1 MDQDRPFPEAMRTEL
16 AAVLASPAFARSP
29 VLSRLLGYLVEESIA
44 GRADRLKSYTVAVDG
59 LGRESGHDPQLDTY
73 SRVAM
78 VRLRRALDA
87 FYQTDPR
94 GSAQRLNIPFGSYK
108 VMLENADE
116 TETAPRPEPETAL
129 ATGRVATLRRYRW
142 PILMVLLAGAMF
154 AGQWLYN
161 RSLIEAA
168 TWQQTNF
175 PNVLVRLA
183 SPAGASASPEDR
195 EIVDSF
201 REAIRAYEANR
212 LAHAMTGEVTYVV
225 DLQVEPG
232 NAGARNLRIQVTS
245 LKRNRVIYQAEV
257 LVSAGQPDAASRLA
271 LGRAVYA
278 IFGYS
283 GQIESLESRNSVA
296 AGTPYDCWLRFSQQV
311 RTDPMYDD
319 PELSDCT
326 RRWYEHSPQR
336 PVAVAI
342 FAWSEMNAA
351 LAPLASGSAD
361 SKLRDTLKLLER
373 ARARYPE
380 SRHIALA
387 LARNYALLGYRD
399 SVHETVKGLRASA
412 GSNPDLMNLAG
423 MFMILQNDLAGEALV
438 DESIAF
444 HPDPPARYFLGKFLV
459 AMMRD
464 DVGAAGK
471 ALDRVVVENRTSVWG
486 QVFQA
491 AYLARSGN
499 VPAAKAAWQLAVN
512 QRPALGI
519 SPRLFIAASPASPE
533 MEARLLAWLGPV
545 IE

>member
-1 MDQDRPFPEAMRTEL
+1 MDQDRPTPEAMRAEL

-29 VLSRLLGYLVEESIA
+29 VLSRLLGYLVDESIA
-44 GRADRLKSYTVAVDG
+44 GRAERLKSYTVAVDG

-78 VRLRRALDA
+78 VRLRRALDT

-94 GSAQRLNIPFGSYK
+94 ASGQRLNIPLGSYK
-108 VMLENADE
+108 VVLENAAE
-116 TETAPRPEPETAL
+116 GETAPGPELENAL
-129 ATGRVATLRRYRW
+129 AARPLTILRRYRW
-142 PILMVLLAGAMF
+142 PILMMLLACALF

-183 SPAGASASPEDR
+183 SPAGASASPEER
-195 EIVDSF
+195 EIADSF
-201 REAIRAYEANR
+201 REAIRPYEAIR
-212 LAHAMTGEVTYVV
+212 LAHAMTGEVTYLV
-225 DLQVEPG
+225 DLQVKPG
-232 NAGARNLRIQVTS
+232 QAGGRIVRIEVTS
-245 LKRNRVIYQAEV
+245 LKRNRVTYQAEV
-257 LVSAGQPDAASRLA
+257 PVSAGQPDAASRLA
-271 LGRAVYA
+271 LGRAAYA

-296 AGTPYDCWLRFSQQV
+296 ANSPYDCWLRFSQQV

-319 PELSDCT
+319 PELSECT
-326 RRWYEHSPQR
+326 RRWHEHAPQR

-351 LAPLASGSAD
+351 LAPLASGSTE

-387 LARNYALLGYRD
+387 LARNYALLGYRE

-412 GSNPDLMNLAG
+412 GSNPDLINLAG
-423 MFMILQNDLAGEALV
+423 MFMILQNDLSGEALV

-464 DVGAAGK
+464 DVGGAGK
-471 ALDRVVVENRTSVWG
+471 ALDRVLVENRTSVWG

-499 VPAAKAAWQLAVN
+499 VPAAKAAWKLAIN

-519 SPRLFIAASPASPE
+519 SPRIFIAASPASPE
-533 MEARLLAWLGPV
+533 IEARLLAWLGPV